1 MKQKKKIPSFF
12 SKQIYSANNVLNMIQ
27 FDYVTNY
34 FCVLKPNT
42 NTTILNKVIS
52 TNRLL
57 KLHDFR
63 YKS

>member
-12 SKQIYSANNVLNMIQ
+12 SKQVYSSGSVLNIVQ
-27 FDYVTNY
+27 FDYITNY
-34 FCVLKPNT
+34 FCILKHSGNVT
-42 NTTILNKVIS
+42 MLNKVIL

>member
-12 SKQIYSANNVLNMIQ
+12 SKQIYSAGNVLNTIQ
-27 FDYVTNY
+27 FDYITNY
-34 FCVLKPNT
+34 FCVLKKGGNIT
-42 NTTILNKVIS
+42 MLNKVIS